1 MDEPSFLPLISF
13 HCPPLANPNRDPQAA
28 SGGGPCRPA
37 AQAQGQGG
45 EEQIEGLSAG
55 SDGRYPALF
64 PLRVDFGARSA
75 GKQGH

>member
-1 MDEPSFLPLISF
+1 MDLPFSLWYPSIIL
-13 HCPPLANPNRDPQAA
+13 PLANPNRDPQAA

-45 EEQIEGLSAG
+45 EEQIEGLSIG
-55 SDGRYPALF
+55 PDGRHPALS
-64 PLRVDFGARSA
+64 PLRVDFG